1 MFHELKL
8 IPLHLIKSNFG
19 INFKFHS
26 NLDFDG
32 WKILTFPSFYNNF
45 SVAGASANLLLL
57 ILHLLFYHNQSGT
70 TKLLKQA
77 VNPFMMKNLQNNIS
91 FSYMIFLKW
100 KMNLKRERKRMLVT
114 ILPKNLISNAD
125 KWSVQLPKLGKSIQR
140 NSKW

>member
-19 INFKFHS
+19 IDFKFHS

-57 ILHLLFYHNQSGT
+57 ILHLLFYHNQFGT
-70 TKLLKQA
+70 AKLLKQV
-77 VNPFMMKNLQNNIS
+77 VNPFMIKNLQNNIS
-91 FSYMIFLKW
+91 FSYMIFLTW
-100 KMNLKRERKRMLVT
+100 KMNLKCEMKRMLVT
-114 ILPKNLISNAD
+114 VLPKNVISNGD
-125 KWSVQLPKLGKSIQR
+125 KLSVQFPKRGKSIQR